1 MLINILRLRLTVFH
15 AEKKDKKR
23 WLEMNFVD
31 FFHEY
36 SRDPLEGKGGNAE
49 VVAGVPTKGLSNS
62 FLALFNVQCHEIFA
76 SILNPLRPLD

>member
-1 MLINILRLRLTVFH
+1 MFH
-15 AEKKDKKR
+15 AEEKDKKKL
-23 WLEMNFVD
+23 WLEMNFAD
-31 FFHEY
+31 FFREY
-36 SRDPLEGKGGNAE
+36 SRDPQEGKGGNAE

>member
-1 MLINILRLRLTVFH
+1 MRI
-15 AEKKDKKR
+15 
-23 WLEMNFVD
+23 
-31 FFHEY
+31 FFREY